1 MKNLLFR
8 NFAVCGECG
17 YSITVE
23 RHIKKSGLK
32 FIYYRC
38 TKKSKTQKC
47 SQHSFLRQEELAEQV
62 KKCVQTVSLNDRERD
77 QCLEIL
83 TGWKNKNGN
92 SSDLV
97 IQGLKADLSAVK
109 GKINKLTDAYLE
121 SVFETEEFQEKK
133 NALVREKKDIE

>member
-1 MKNLLFR
+1 M
-8 NFAVCGECG
+8 
-17 YSITVE
+17 
-23 RHIKKSGLK
+23 
-32 FIYYRC
+32 
-38 TKKSKTQKC
+38 
-47 SQHSFLRQEELAEQV
+47 RQEELAEQV
-62 KKCVQTVSLNDRERD
+62 KECVQKVSLSDGERD

-83 TGWKNKNGN
+83 DEWKNENGQ